1 MGTNDVLDLDL
12 AARQGLEK
20 LGYAQEMTRVRAVE
34 LLSSLVQEPFK
45 LTMPPS
51 VDAWLAPYSFQ

>member
-1 MGTNDVLDLDL
+1 MLDLDL

-20 LGYAQEMTRVRAVE
+20 LGYTQEMTRVRAVE
-34 LLSSLVQEPFK
+34 LLSSLVQEPSK

>member
-1 MGTNDVLDLDL
+1 MLDLDL

-20 LGYAQEMTRVRAVE
+20 LGYTQEMTRVRAVE

-45 LTMPPS
+45 LTMPPF